1 MPKLETGLS
10 SLLTIASSYALE
22 ARHVSITY
30 RSQQR
35 RVEALKEINL
45 AVKPGEFLTLIG
57 PSGCGKSTLLNAF
70 AGIRRPG
77 VEQEGEIWGPQQRAI
92 GYLFQKQTL
101 LPWRTVLENV
111 VAPLEIR
118 GVSRLERRSRAL
130 ELFHRYGLGGFEH
143 SYPNELSG
151 GMQQRV
157 LLIRTLIYQ
166 PEVVLLDEPLSSLDA
181 QTRVLLQDEFLRLW
195 RDMGCTFVL
204 VTHDLEEA
212 IVLSQRVF
220 LLGARPGRLVREF
233 EIDLPRE
240 RSALTIRTD
249 PRFQSIQREM
259 WAELTAQVL
268 QQREASQSHSFE

>member
-1 MPKLETGLS
+1 MPKLEAGLS
-10 SLLTIASSYALE
+10 FTNEIASSYALE
-22 ARHVSITY
+22 ARHVSISY

-35 RVEALKEINL
+35 RVEALKDISL

-57 PSGCGKSTLLNAF
+57 PSGCGKSTLLTAF
-70 AGIRRPG
+70 AGIQRVG
-77 VEQEGEIWGPQQRAI
+77 IEQTGEIHRPQRQAI

-101 LPWRTVLENV
+101 LPWRTVLDNV
-111 VAPLEIR
+111 MAPLEIR
-118 GVSRLERRSRAL
+118 GVPRLERRSRAL
-130 ELFHRYGLGGFEH
+130 ELLHKYGLSGFEQ
-143 SYPNELSG
+143 SYPSELSG

-166 PEVVLLDEPLSSLDA
+166 PDVILLDEPLSSLDA

-195 RDMGCTFVL
+195 RDTGCTFVL

-233 EIDLPRE
+233 TIDLPRE
-240 RSALTIRTD
+240 RSAFTIRTD
-249 PRFQSIQREM
+249 SRFQAIQREM
-259 WAELTAQVL
+259 WTELTTQVL
-268 QQREASQSHSFE
+268 QQREASQKR

>member
-1 MPKLETGLS
+1 MPKPEVGLDQKFNES
-10 SLLTIASSYALE
+10 SPYALE

-30 RSQQR
+30 RSQHR
-35 RVEALKEINL
+35 HIEALKDINFV
-45 AVKPGEFLTLIG
+45 VKPGEFLALIG
-57 PSGCGKSTLLNAF
+57 PSGCGKSTLLNAL
-70 AGIRRPG
+70 AGIHRAGIELDGEIRRPRH
-77 VEQEGEIWGPQQRAI
+77 QEI

-118 GVSRLERRSRAL
+118 RVPRKERRTRAL
-130 ELFHRYGLGGFEH
+130 ELLEKYGLQGFEH
-143 SYPNELSG
+143 SYPSELSG

-166 PEVVLLDEPLSSLDA
+166 PDVVLLDEPLSSLDA

-195 RDMGCTFVL
+195 RDTGRTFVL

-212 IVLSQRVF
+212 VVLSQRVF
-220 LLGARPGRLVREF
+220 LLGARPGRLVQEF
-233 EIDLPRE
+233 PISLPSD

-249 PRFQSIQREM
+249 PQFQAIQREM
-259 WAELTAQVL
+259 WAALTTQVL
-268 QQREASQSHSFE
+268 QQRGAGIGG

>member
-1 MPKLETGLS
+1 MPKLETELDP
-10 SLLTIASSYALE
+10 THVITSSYALE
-22 ARHVSITY
+22 ARNVSITY

-35 RVEALKEINL
+35 RVEALKDISL

-70 AGIRRPG
+70 AGIQRAG
-77 VEQEGEIWGPQQRAI
+77 VEQEGEIRRPQQRAI

-101 LPWRTVLENV
+101 LPWRTVLDNV

-130 ELFHRYGLGGFEH
+130 ELLYKYGLDGFEQ
-143 SYPNELSG
+143 SYPGELSG

-166 PEVVLLDEPLSSLDA
+166 PDVVLLDEPLSSLDA
-181 QTRVLLQDEFLRLW
+181 QTRVFLQDEFLRLW
-195 RDMGCTFVL
+195 RDTGRTFVL

-240 RSALTIRTD
+240 RSAFTIRTD
-249 PRFQSIQREM
+249 PRFQAIQREM
-259 WAELTAQVL
+259 WTELTAQVL
-268 QQREASQSHSFE
+268 QQREVSSSN

>member
-1 MPKLETGLS
+1 MPKLEAGLS
-10 SLLTIASSYALE
+10 FTNEITSSYALE
-22 ARHVSITY
+22 ARHVSISY
-30 RSQQR
+30 CSQQR
-35 RVEALKEINL
+35 RVEALKDISL

-70 AGIRRPG
+70 AGIQRAG
-77 VEQEGEIWGPQQRAI
+77 IEQTGEIHRPPRQAI

-101 LPWRTVLENV
+101 LPWRTVLDNV
-111 VAPLEIR
+111 IAPLEIR
-118 GVSRLERRSRAL
+118 GVPRLERRSRAL
-130 ELFHRYGLGGFEH
+130 ELLHKYGLSGFEH
-143 SYPNELSG
+143 SYPSELSG

-166 PEVVLLDEPLSSLDA
+166 PDVILLDEPLSSLDA

-195 RDMGCTFVL
+195 RDTGCTFVL

-233 EIDLPRE
+233 VIDLPRE
-240 RSALTIRTD
+240 RSAFTIRTD
-249 PRFQSIQREM
+249 SRFQAIQREM
-259 WAELTAQVL
+259 WTELTTQVL
-268 QQREASQSHSFE
+268 QQREASQKS

>member
-1 MPKLETGLS
+1 MPKLEVGLS
-10 SLLTIASSYALE
+10 LTDGITSSFALE
-22 ARHVSITY
+22 ARQVSISY

-35 RVEALKEINL
+35 RIEALQDISL
-45 AVKPGEFLTLIG
+45 VVKPGEFLTLIG

-70 AGIRRPG
+70 AGIQRAG
-77 VEQEGEIWGPQQRAI
+77 IEQTGEIYRPQRQAI

-101 LPWRTVLENV
+101 LPWRTVLDNV
-111 VAPLEIR
+111 MAPLEIR

-130 ELFHRYGLGGFEH
+130 EWLHKYGLNGFEQ
-143 SYPNELSG
+143 SYPSELSG

-166 PEVVLLDEPLSSLDA
+166 PDVILLDEPLSSLDA
-181 QTRVLLQDEFLRLW
+181 QTRVLLQDDLLRL
-195 RDMGCTFVL
+195 RHDTGCTFVL

-220 LLGARPGRLVREF
+220 LLSARPGKLVREF
-233 EIDLPRE
+233 TIDLPHE
-240 RSALTIRTD
+240 RSAFAIRTD
-249 PRFQSIQREM
+249 SHFQAIQREL

-268 QQREASQSHSFE
+268 QQREASQNH

>member
-1 MPKLETGLS
+1 MPSLETGLDFTPN
-10 SLLTIASSYALE
+10 LASSYALE

-30 RSQQR
+30 RTQQR
-35 RVEALKEINL
+35 RIEALQDINL

-70 AGIRRPG
+70 AGIQRSG
-77 VEQEGEIWGPQQRAI
+77 VEQVGEIRRPQNHAI

-118 GVSRLERRSRAL
+118 GVSRLERRSRGL
-130 ELFHRYGLGGFEH
+130 ELLHKYGLGGFEQ
-143 SYPNELSG
+143 SYPSELSG

-166 PEVVLLDEPLSSLDA
+166 PDVVLLDEPLSSLDA

-195 RDMGCTFVL
+195 RDTGCTFVL

-240 RSALTIRTD
+240 RSAFTIRTD
-249 PRFQSIQREM
+249 PQFQAIQREL
-259 WAELTAQVL
+259 WGELTTQVL
-268 QQREASQSHSFE
+268 QQREASQSR